1 MLAKTKIKLLLIEKD
16 IESRTQMIKHLHEFN
31 NEVFRIVE
39 ASDGLEG
46 IQKLK
51 NEEFHL
57 IITEL
62 KSDKKSA
69 VDICAYLK
77 TLDLKAIPQVLITS
91 QEISPDDVN
100 MLREIGQKNFM
111 IKPIQ
116 KEVFVKKA
124 LELLRSK

>member
-1 MLAKTKIKLLLIEKD
+1 
-16 IESRTQMIKHLHEFN
+16 MIKHLHEFN